1 MLRLIKM
8 AADAAKANGIECG
21 VCGEMAGSRGMASV
35 LCGLGVTNLS
45 MSASSILAAKSDL
58 AHHTYDECVTLAN
71 SLLGGQSATENE
83 SSFG

>member
-58 AHHTYDECVTLAN
+58 AHHTYEECVTLGKQPAC
-71 SLLGGQSATENE
+71 GHSATENE